1 MTLVLSGTSRVVLSG
16 TQGSSYQEPK
26 SPSNPH
32 KCWRSGPLNISNTE
46 SFGFLLT
53 LCAAAGAWG
62 CRHGYTD
69 YSARFGTVGQR
80 LSRHR
85 RVVQ

>member
-1 MTLVLSGTSRVVLSG
+1 MTLVLSGTGGVVLSG
-16 TQGSSYQEPK
+16 TQSTSYQEPK

-32 KCWRSGPLNISNTE
+32 KCLGSGPLNISNTE

-62 CRHGYTD
+62 WRREYAV
-69 YSARFGTVGQR
+69 YFARCGNAGQ
-80 LSRHR
+80 SFSPHQG
-85 RVVQ
+85 VVP